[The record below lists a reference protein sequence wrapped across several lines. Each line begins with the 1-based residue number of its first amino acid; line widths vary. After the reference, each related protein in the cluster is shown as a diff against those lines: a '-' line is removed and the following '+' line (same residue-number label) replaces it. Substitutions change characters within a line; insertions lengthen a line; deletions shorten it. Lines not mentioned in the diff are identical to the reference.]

1 MWETHCSFLR
11 FRIESAKKLQVLFL
25 RANRLTNEDFVQMS
39 THLKANNTIK
49 VLDVSSNPELGKAS
63 LDALAE
69 IMNGNRMIEYF
80 GLSKLNLTT
89 EMVVPLFGLIGRFPF
104 PADRVEDHLKE
115 LKARDAIVEKNKK
128 LKAQKKPE
136 EPVPQLDNI
145 E

>member
-1 MWETHCSFLR
+1 LK
-11 FRIESAKKLQVLFL
+11 ILFL
-25 RANRLTNEDFVQMS
+25 RANRLTNEDFVHIN
-39 THLKANNTIK
+39 THLKANNLIK
-49 VLDVSSNPELGKAS
+49 VLDMISNPELDKAS

-104 PADRVEDHLKE
+104 PADKVEDHLKE
-115 LKARDAIVEKNKK
+115 LKARDVIAEKNKK